1 MGTTIIG
8 CATDRQLGP
17 GGGFERRL
25 TWPRDLRKSVR
36 TEDAEMEWSG
46 KVSFKGR
53 AAVALKDLSSCVIII
68 LFLPRTDKE
77 CVNYV
82 RQDVFRISSGVQLPL
97 L

>member
-1 MGTTIIG
+1 MGTTIGG

-53 AAVALKDLSSCVIII
+53 AGQLLLLKIYPLV
-68 LFLPRTDKE
+68 LLLLYLPRTDKE
-77 CVNYV
+77 CVN
-82 RQDVFRISSGVQLPL
+82 
-97 L
+97 

>member
-1 MGTTIIG
+1 MGTTIGG

-68 LFLPRTDKE
+68 
-77 CVNYV
+77 
-82 RQDVFRISSGVQLPL
+82 ISAKNR
-97 L
+97 